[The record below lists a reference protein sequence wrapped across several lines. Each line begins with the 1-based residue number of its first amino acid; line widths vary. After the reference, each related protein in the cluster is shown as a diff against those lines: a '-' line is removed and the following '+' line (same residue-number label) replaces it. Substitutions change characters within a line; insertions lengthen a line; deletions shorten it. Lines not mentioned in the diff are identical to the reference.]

1 MATRNLYFRVLQGL
15 LALLGFGTA
24 FSCSTPDEYGPL
36 PEYERVLY
44 GPAPTSYRDSV
55 PENNEAAVKEYVI
68 LQNEND
74 DIDE

>member
-1 MATRNLYFRVLQGL
+1 MATSKLYFRVLQGL

-24 FSCSTPDEYGPL
+24 FSCSTPDEYGPK
-36 PEYERVLY
+36 PEDYRVLY

-55 PENNEAAVKEYVI
+55 TENNEAAVKEYVI

-74 DIDE
+74 DTDE